1 MGNSFYAHV
10 DISSNEVVDDS
21 KLWVKAYPPSPI
33 SNKKLNDTFISILC
47 RWLILAVFAALYKIE
62 VKFGTQLLSNSEEVA
77 AIILDSITFY
87 KSGHLLY
94 DLG

>member
-33 SNKKLNDTFISILC
+33 SNKKLNDTLIFFC
-47 RWLILAVFAALYKIE
+47 RWLILTVFAALYKIE
-62 VKFGTQLLSNSEEVA
+62 VKFGTQLLSNSEKVA
-77 AIILDSITFY
+77 AIIYLTA
-87 KSGHLLY
+87 
-94 DLG
+94 